1 MQRIRHSPQAS
12 ASGDRVTD
20 LRQHARTC
28 AEQFDNANRGMSD
41 LEREQYDRDMKAHRA
56 GEPYPRRWTP
66 DAGLCA
72 APGHMLAAHRELAAA
87 GMPYIFQQGFGANP
101 AVLATVIALDG
112 VPLGSR
118 YPFGQAA
125 IIT

>member
-1 MQRIRHSPQAS
+1 M
-12 ASGDRVTD
+12 TD

-66 DAGLCA
+66 DAGLCEVFSIFA
-72 APGHMLAAHRELAAA
+72 WDALTIGHKSHPDAWRLA
-87 GMPYIFQQGFGANP
+87 
-101 AVLATVIALDG
+101 
-112 VPLGSR
+112 
-118 YPFGQAA
+118 
-125 IIT
+125 